1 MRSGRHL
8 FAGGI
13 VSGKLHKAIA
23 PPVEV
28 CYLGI
33 SGVTA
38 QWLDAGRWIE
48 DHRPSERS
56 GASNEL
62 LLCTDP
68 PTQADVDGT
77 SSGAGAR
84 Q

>member
-1 MRSGRHL
+1 MRSGWHL
-8 FAGGI
+8 FAGSI

-33 SGVTA
+33 SRVTA
-38 QWLDAGRWIE
+38 QWLDARRWIE
-48 DHRPSERS
+48 DHRSTKC
-56 GASNEL
+56 SNALKEL
-62 LLCTDP
+62 LQYTDP
-68 PTQADVDGT
+68 PTKADVDGT

-84 Q
+84 K

>member
-1 MRSGRHL
+1 MRSEWHL

-48 DHRPSERS
+48 DHRSSEHC
-56 GASNEL
+56 GASEEL
-62 LLCTDP
+62 LKYGDP
-68 PTQADVDGT
+68 STRADVDGT
-77 SSGAGAR
+77 RSGAGAR
-84 Q
+84 